1 MEHFMTSA
9 IDYAAATRTAQTALT
24 STLDSWKDGLNSVT
38 DQFRALPTVGAFPQ
52 VDVTGAVERQ
62 FAFIKRIVELNHQYA
77 RQLAEVADTL
87 TGVTRSQIE
96 SVSSVVREQVTSV
109 SELARTGADTVEQTV
124 REQADEVEAAERQQ
138 ARDAAKAERQ
148 ARKEAHDKA
157 REPYVALTKAELV
170 ELAAKRDLPKTGT
183 LGELVERLVEAD
195 TK

>member
-1 MEHFMTSA
+1 MEHILTSA
-9 IDYAAATRTAQTALT
+9 VDYTAATRNAQTALT
-24 STLDSWKDGLNSVT
+24 TTLDSWKDGLNSVT
-38 DQFRALPTVGAFPQ
+38 DQFRALPTAGTLPQ

-62 FAFIKRIVELNHQYA
+62 FAFIKQIVDLNHQYA

-96 SVSSVVREQVTSV
+96 SVSSAVREQVTTV
-109 SELARTGADTVEQTV
+109 TDLARTGADTVEQTV
-124 REQADEVEAAERQQ
+124 REQADEVEEAERKQ

-157 REPYVALTKAELV
+157 REPYVALTKAELT

-183 LGELVERLVEAD
+183 VDELVERLVEAD